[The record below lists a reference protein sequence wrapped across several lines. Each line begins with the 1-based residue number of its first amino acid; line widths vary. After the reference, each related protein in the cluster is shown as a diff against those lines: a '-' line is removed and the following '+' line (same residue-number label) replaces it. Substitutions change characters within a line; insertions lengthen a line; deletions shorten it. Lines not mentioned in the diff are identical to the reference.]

1 MSLQQPKEVKVQDFI
16 EFYHFYNSFVQ
27 FILKEL
33 DDGVPKVYFAILL
46 VLEKYGPLP
55 ISHIGDKLHITKSNM
70 TPLIDGMEE
79 KGFITRKASPN
90 DRRIINIVEAEEGAR
105 YIADSLTKLNDLL
118 INKDTTITYD
128 EALKALDA
136 VNILL
141 DLGKRIL
148 RASGLEGPA

>member
-1 MSLQQPKEVKVQDFI
+1 MSNRQPIVKVQDFI

-27 FILKEL
+27 YIIKEL
-33 DDGVPKVYFAILL
+33 DDGIPKVYFAILL

-55 ISHIGDKLHITKSNM
+55 ISHIGDRLSITKSNM

-79 KGFITRKASPN
+79 KGFIIRKASAN
-90 DRRIINIVEAEEGAR
+90 DRRMINVVETEEGAK
-105 YIADSLTKLNDLL
+105 YISDALSKLNDLL
-118 INKDTTITYD
+118 ISTDTTITNE

-136 VNILL
+136 ANMLL

-148 RASGLEGPA
+148 KGRYQESFV